1 MVRSTVRRLG
11 SRAVLDAFIVL
22 AGAATGLGFAG
33 SALASG
39 GGGCGRPVTDARG
52 TTVVIRNFCF
62 TPTVLHARLGQTVTW
77 INRDE
82 FPHTVSGANAAY
94 GSYRELA
101 QDEKVTYRFNRS
113 GVYPYVCLIHPG
125 MTGAIVVGTGSAPG
139 AAKISTIQTEAVTLM
154 ATAPS
159 PLPPPPVRLAALRPA
174 ASAMT
179 VREAG
184 VLIGFGFALALTLA
198 LSIQWRFLTRRH
210 ATAAAN
216 EENAG

>member
-1 MVRSTVRRLG
+1 
-11 SRAVLDAFIVL
+11 
-22 AGAATGLGFAG
+22 
-33 SALASG
+33 
-39 GGGCGRPVTDARG
+39 
-52 TTVVIRNFCF
+52 VVIRNFCF
-62 TPTVLHARLGQTVTW
+62 TPTVLHVRLGRAVTW
-77 INRDE
+77 INRDG
-82 FPHTVSGANAAY
+82 FPHTVSGANAVY
-94 GSYRELA
+94 GSYQELA
-101 QDEKVTYRFNRS
+101 QDEKVAYRFNRS

-125 MTGAIVVGTGSAPG
+125 MTGAVVVGTGNGPG
-139 AAKISTIQTEAVTLM
+139 AAKTSTVQTEAVTLV

-159 PLPPPPVRLAALRPA
+159 PLPPPPVRLAAVRPA

-198 LSIQWRFLTRRH
+198 LSIQWRVLTRRH